1 MTFPS
6 YPYDRELEEAA
17 ERIGQLAARI
27 ADPPLHSVRVPAL
40 HEVERDSCGCP
51 HGYRHE
57 PTCEHVT
64 GLRLVTEEGEA

>member
-27 ADPPLHSVRVPAL
+27 ADPPGHSVRVPI
-40 HEVERDSCGCP
+40 HEVEPGPCGCRA
-51 HGYRHE
+51 GYMHE

-64 GLRLVTEEGEA
+64 GPQLVTEEGTA